1 MDKKIVGV
9 IAAVGALAPI
19 GAAQAAAPNGDVEQ
33 IIHARSFSE
42 LLHPIPNAVAVLK
55 AVEGAKTDPSAQMMV
70 AQYHH
75 HHHHHHYYHHH
86 HHHHFYHHHHHH
98 WWHHHHNY

>member
-19 GAAQAAAPNGDVEQ
+19 SAAQAAAPIGDVEQ
-33 IIHARSFSE
+33 IMHARSFSE
-42 LLHPIPNAVAVLK
+42 LLHPIPNAIAALK
-55 AVEGAKTDPSAQMMV
+55 AVDEAHTDPSAQMMV
-70 AQYHH
+70 AQY

-98 WWHHHHNY
+98 WWYHHHNY